1 MPIHRSSVRVTSWLT
16 PALALAALA
25 GAPRGSAQPAAPV
38 RARALGVA
46 PGIFAPG
53 PRNAITD
60 VAGVRVGQVTLSG
73 GDSVRTGV
81 TAILPHAG
89 DLYRDRVPAAL
100 HVGNGFGKLLGAT
113 QLRELGELETPVLLT
128 CTLCTWQAGDALAQ
142 WMLARPENATVR
154 SINPVVGET
163 NDGALNATRARPGIG
178 VAVSAAL
185 AAAQASGDGAPVAE
199 GSVGAGHG
207 TVMFGWKGGMGT
219 ASRRLPA
226 ALGGH
231 TVGVLVQG
239 NYGGVLQ
246 VLGVPVGP
254 LLGRY
259 SFQREAPW
267 PLTPAAGSPPPGD
280 AQAERGDGSCM
291 IVVATDAPLL
301 SRNLERL
308 AARAVMGLARTGS
321 AASNGSGDYVLAF
334 STNPRVRRRSA
345 EGEAALAELGNEA
358 MSPLFQAV
366 VEATE
371 EALYNALF
379 MATPVSTRTQ
389 RVAPVPVDSVARLL
403 RGRGIGAPR

>member
-1 MPIHRSSVRVTSWLT
+1 MPSPRAFRRAAT
-16 PALALAALA
+16 ALALAPLSTALL
-25 GAPRGSAQPAAPV
+25 GASVGHAQAAPPA

-46 PGIFAPG
+46 PGIFPPG

-100 HVGNGFGKLLGAT
+100 HVGNGFGKLLGVT

-128 CTLCTWQAGDALAQ
+128 CTLCIWQAGDALAQ
-142 WMLARPENATVR
+142 WMLARPENASVR

-163 NDGALNATRARPGIG
+163 NDGSLNATRARPGIG
-178 VAVSAAL
+178 AAVTAAL
-185 AAAQASGDGAPVAE
+185 AAAAASGDGAPVAE

-267 PLTPAAGSPPPGD
+267 PLAPASGTPPPGD
-280 AQAERGDGSCM
+280 ANAERGDGSCM

-389 RVAPVPVDSVARLL
+389 RVAPLPADSVVRLL